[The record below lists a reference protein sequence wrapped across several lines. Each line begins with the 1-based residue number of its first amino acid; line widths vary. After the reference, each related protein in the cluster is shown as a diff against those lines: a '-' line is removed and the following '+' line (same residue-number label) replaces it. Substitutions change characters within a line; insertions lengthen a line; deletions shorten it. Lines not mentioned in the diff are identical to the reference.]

1 MSNLD
6 FSEVLSIKRQRKGI
20 EAKKRANLSAKRL
33 DGWFFVQEI
42 RMNKLKLLIL

>member
-6 FSEVLSIKRQRKGI
+6 FSEVLSIKRLRKGI
-20 EAKKRANLSAKRL
+20 EAIKRANLSAKRL